1 MLMLRYLL
9 PALLLLLCALSS
21 SAAGI
26 ALLLQV
32 EGKASVRAL
41 GAATEPAQAPRYL
54 TIGTEIQVAGGS
66 QVTLLH
72 LGRQSEIVLTGPVLA
87 TLSRSGVMAAAKRVQ
102 ESPLP
107 AEPLLAQSLPRS
119 ALMPASPAAQ
129 PADGSRLLP
138 GWRRFSWP
146 GSQPQTFTLQD
157 ASGQT
162 LFSQPLARSPLQ
174 LPENQ
179 ALQAG
184 RGYRWAVQAPDAST
198 PPRWHG
204 LQIAD
209 AGVAQPLLAQ
219 RPTSKTPAWPWLF
232 YQQRLRTA
240 GFSTD
245 ADALWAELN
254 SP

>member
-1 MLMLRYLL
+1 MLRYLL

-32 EGKASVRAL
+32 EGKASLRAL

-54 TIGTEIQVAGGS
+54 AIGTEIQVAGGS

-146 GSQPQTFTLQD
+146 GSQPQTFMLQD

-174 LPENQ
+174 LPENL

-204 LQIAD
+204 LQIAE
-209 AGVAQPLLAQ
+209 AGVAQPLVAQ
-219 RPTSKTPAWPWLF
+219 RPSSKTPAWPWLI

-240 GFSTD
+240 GFSAD